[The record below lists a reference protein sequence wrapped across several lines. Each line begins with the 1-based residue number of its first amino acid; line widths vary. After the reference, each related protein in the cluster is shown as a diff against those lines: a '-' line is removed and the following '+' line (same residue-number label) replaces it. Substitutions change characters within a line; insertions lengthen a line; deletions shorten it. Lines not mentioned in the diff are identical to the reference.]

1 MEAFFSHK
9 DAYIVLTFLVVG
21 AGVAVPFL
29 AHYWYKARRAEMELS
44 LKQAMVERG
53 MTAAEICA
61 VIEAGE
67 GGKPDGDGEPRAAS
81 DRRVR
86 AEA

>member
-1 MEAFFSHK
+1 MPMEIFFSHK
-9 DAYIVLTFLVVG
+9 DAYPVLMILIIG
-21 AGVAVPFL
+21 LCVAIPFI

-53 MTAAEICA
+53 MSAAEICA

-67 GGKPDGDGEPRAAS
+67 SGEPDTELESRPARKSTAS
-81 DRRVR
+81 
-86 AEA
+86 A